1 VKDAAR
7 PGLNGDASTA
17 TVPQGDYRGYFYI
30 CAAAVCWGISASLG
44 RAAFTGRLLPPDS
57 GIDRVS
63 PIVLS
68 QARTTFSCLTVLIG
82 LVAVRGW
89 RQLLLPRVGLARLG
103 ILGLAGVAA
112 SNYFYYLAIQRTNV
126 ATAIIVQYTAP
137 VWVLLYLVIRGIEKP
152 TVSKMISVVL
162 ALMGIAL
169 VIGIF
174 GAGQIQLDPLG
185 VIAALIASFSFAY
198 YNIDGHNLLS
208 KHDRWTVLL
217 YTTLAASLFWMIVNP
232 PAKIVVVHFSAAVW
246 LFLVFFAVTSV
257 LIPFVFYFAGLQH
270 LKPTNAIIVSCLE
283 PVFTI
288 LIAAIALREIVRP
301 LQAIGIVMVLSA
313 IFVVQ
318 RPTRGGSLQPVAGPV
333 D

>member
-1 VKDAAR
+1 MKDAPRAFDV
-7 PGLNGDASTA
+7 DASNA
-17 TVPQGDYRGYFYI
+17 SIPGGEYRGYFYI
-30 CAAAVCWGISASLG
+30 GAAAICWGISASLG

-68 QARTTFSCLTVLIG
+68 QARTTFSCMAVLIG
-82 LVAVRGW
+82 QIAVRGW
-89 RQLLLPRVGLARLG
+89 RPLLLPWMSLLRLG

-137 VWVLLYLVIRGIEKP
+137 VWVLLYMVVRGLEKP
-152 TVSKMISVVL
+152 AASKMMSVVL
-162 ALMGIAL
+162 ALVGIAL

-174 GAGQIQLDPLG
+174 GAGRIQLDPLG
-185 VIAALIASFSFAY
+185 VIAALVASFSFAY
-198 YNIDGHNLLS
+198 YNIDGHNVLV
-208 KHDRWTVLL
+208 KHDRWVVLF
-217 YTTLAASLFWMIVNP
+217 YTTLASSLFWMVLNP
-232 PAKIVVVHFSAAVW
+232 PAKIIEAHFSATVW
-246 LFLVFFAVTSV
+246 LFLVVFAVTSV

-270 LKPTNAIIVSCLE
+270 LKPTNAIIASCLE

-301 LQAIGIVMVLSA
+301 LQAIGIAMVLSA

-318 RPTRGGSLQPVAGPV
+318 RPSRGGPVQPAAGPV